1 MTSTAKSKENMFF
14 KKFGRELVIRE
25 LCKYVFSLIE
35 EEEAKLGWGGVGVWE
50 TAVHKD
56 M

>member
-1 MTSTAKSKENMFF
+1 MTSIAKPKETLFF
-14 KKFGRELVIRE
+14 KKFGRELVIKE
-25 LCKYVFSLIE
+25 LFKYLFSLTE
-35 EEEAKLGWGGVGVWE
+35 EEEAKLVWGGVWE